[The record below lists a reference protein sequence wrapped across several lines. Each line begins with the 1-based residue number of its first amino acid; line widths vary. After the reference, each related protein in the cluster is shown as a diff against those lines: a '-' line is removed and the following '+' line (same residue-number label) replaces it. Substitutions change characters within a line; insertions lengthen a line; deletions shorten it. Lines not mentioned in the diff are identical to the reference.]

1 MKTSD
6 SINWHTKD
14 PEVFEFLATS
24 FDVREAKKILV
35 AKPREI
41 HTARTTDVEG
51 MIGMIRIERGEVEVR
66 PEKFDTSIPLIVAS
80 FYESSKLV
88 IDGWHR
94 IAKAN
99 RLLIEVLPI
108 VILTEEETLAIMRG
122 AGKRSLARKARIRE
136 KIKP

>member
-1 MKTSD
+1 MPAITAQP
-6 SINWHTKD
+6 I
-14 PEVFEFLATS
+14 EVVSCRL
-24 FDVREAKKILV
+24 VR
-35 AKPREI
+35 
-41 HTARTTDVEG
+41 TDG
-51 MIGMIRIERGEVEVR
+51 
-66 PEKFDTSIPLIVAS
+66 TIVAS